1 MHTNCEL
8 CQMTDEKA
16 IWSNEKLR
24 VIAVNDAAFPGY
36 IRVIW
41 KAHVAEM
48 TDLDENERSLLSKVL
63 FIVES
68 TMRSTMKPDK
78 INLAQFGNMVPHLH
92 WHIIARYR
100 DDSHFPES
108 IWGIKQRDNNPE
120 PLLERAQSAEVMQ
133 AHLCQEL
140 QQAKL

>member
-108 IWGIKQRDNNPE
+108 IWGIKQRDNNPK
-120 PLLERAQSAEVMQ
+120 
-133 AHLCQEL
+133 HY
-140 QQAKL
+140 

>member
-92 WHIIARYR
+92 WHIIALSCIRLRFPVALRHSFRRSFSRYR
-100 DDSHFPES
+100 GF
-108 IWGIKQRDNNPE
+108 
-120 PLLERAQSAEVMQ
+120 
-133 AHLCQEL
+133 
-140 QQAKL
+140 